1 MNKLFSIV
9 SYIVLVFF
17 SFSGQVISR
26 SDETIVTNQ
35 VYKKDGLF
43 FSQGKLYT
51 GNLRTNYSSGKVK
64 YEWHIENGLLNGKCV
79 GYYE

>member
-1 MNKLFSIV
+1 
-9 SYIVLVFF
+9 
-17 SFSGQVISR
+17 VISR